1 MSSKGCLILGI
12 IWILLSPLCFLAEN
26 TFMGI
31 VWLCVG
37 SAELTIALIKR
48 GKEKKSK

>member
-12 IWILLSPLCFLAEN
+12 IWIFLSPLCFWAEN

-31 VWLCVG
+31 LWLCVG
-37 SAELTIALIKR
+37 SAELIIALIKR
-48 GKEKKSK
+48 NIEKKNK